1 MAEFKIGDKV
11 KPAIWFLATEHPNSK
26 LQTELGTIISVDKA
40 PLHYTVV
47 FPSYKNGAPMQ
58 WHSENLEL
66 VHSVLEIGTRIR
78 HPDVNTTGTITKIEK
93 HKKGNLYRIE
103 WDGALIAEKHS
114 EDDIRT
120 YYDVILETDSEV
132 QPEPISAVYEWLS
145 LK

>member
-1 MAEFKIGDKV
+1 
-11 KPAIWFLATEHPNSK
+11 
-26 LQTELGTIISVDKA
+26 
-40 PLHYTVV
+40 
-47 FPSYKNGAPMQ
+47 MQ